1 MNHKKLVSLLF
12 ASSLA
17 VSLLTGCAGGTASSE
32 PSAAPAGSAAASESS
47 APASQEAGGKSADG
61 IKVASVFG
69 GPITDKSWNETAYNG
84 LMELEKMGAET
95 AYVENCEASAAPDAI
110 RTFASSGYNVV
121 YVNSSAFKDSAYEI
135 APEFPDV
142 TFIINGVGEQGDNFV
157 SLSTAN
163 YQQGY
168 VQGILCAVA
177 SKAGKAGM
185 ICGTE
190 MTPTLDCEAGFYQA
204 VDYVNEKLGR
214 NVEPKVTYLG
224 NYTDT
229 SAGYETAMS
238 FIAEGYD
245 VMTTVADNASN
256 AVLQACEEKGVLC
269 VGNGIGQNEVA
280 PNTLI
285 AGVKKDNQP
294 TYVQSFKEYL
304 DGSLLGKAGTEVYG
318 VNFGVVGVDNFYDAA
333 SCYTAEEK
341 AFIDDVMQ
349 KLASGEIVVKSMAE
363 YKQ

>member
-1 MNHKKLVSLLF
+1 MRMKKIF
-12 ASSLA
+12 AFM
-17 VSLLTGCAGGTASSE
+17 LTAAMAGSMLSGCGTTETQTATQDTAATEASTGTA
-32 PSAAPAGSAAASESS
+32 AQGL
-47 APASQEAGGKSADG
+47 
-61 IKVASVFG
+61 KVAAIFG

-84 LMELEKMGAET
+84 LMEIQTLGAET
-95 AYVENCEASAAPDAI
+95 SYVENCEASAAPDAI
-110 RTFASSGYNVV
+110 RTYASSGYDVV

-135 APEFPDV
+135 APEFPDT
-142 TFIINGVGEQGDNFV
+142 TFIINGTGEQGDNYV

-163 YQQGY
+163 YEQGY
-168 VQGILCAVA
+168 VQGLMCAVA
-177 SKAGKAGM
+177 SKANKVGM

-204 VDYVNEKLGR
+204 VDYVNQELGR
-214 NVEPKVTYLG
+214 TVVPKVTYLG

-245 VMTTVADNASN
+245 AMTTVADNASN

-269 VGNGIGQNEVA
+269 VGNGVGQNEVA
-280 PNTLI
+280 PTMLI

-294 TYVQSFKEYL
+294 TYTQSFQEYL
-304 DGSLLGKAGTEVYG
+304 DGTLSEKAANEVYG
-318 VNFGVVGVDNFYDAA
+318 VNYGVVGIDQYFDAA

-341 AFIDDVMQ
+341 SFIDDTMA
-349 KLASGEIVVKSMAE
+349 KLASGEIKVLSMADYE
-363 YKQ
+363 AENQ